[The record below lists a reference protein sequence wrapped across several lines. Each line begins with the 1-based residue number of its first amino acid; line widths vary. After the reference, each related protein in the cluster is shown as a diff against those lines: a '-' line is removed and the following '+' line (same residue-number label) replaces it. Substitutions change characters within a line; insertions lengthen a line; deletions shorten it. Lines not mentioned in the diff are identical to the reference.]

1 MLPYWNLGGTLFPTY
16 SLLTLLGAA
25 AAWLY
30 FHRQL
35 KARGENP
42 GRTEQAFLFG
52 VLGALVGAKFLYLL
66 LQLPQLLQD
75 LPLLAADP
83 GRLFRPLPLG
93 WVRLLWR
100 LFGALAAVW
109 LFCRRR
115 KVPFSQLGPT
125 WSPPSPCFTPLA
137 GWLLPG
143 RVLLRHSR
151 PRRLAGVTFRVS
163 PVAPNGV
170 ALLPVQLYE
179 AAGCLLLFLLLHRL
193 ARRGWKGEVLLLV
206 YLAIYALFRFALE
219 FLRGDAAPGD
229 VGGIFHL
236 SAAGSGYSGR
246 CPPPP
251 DPPSPYVRQTAA
263 PVTHR
268 PPAVFRFRSP
278 ASSSSGTGVLE
289 QAFKIVRGEKIPER
303 LHPRG
308 NLLDGHRLL
317 LQKPAG
323 QLLAYIRGVVDVV
336 AVLVRS

>member
-83 GRLFRPLPLG
+83 AAFSARYLSGGFVFYG
-93 WVRLLWR
+93 G

-115 KVPFSQLGPT
+115 KVPFSQLGADLVPAVPLFHT
-125 WSPPSPCFTPLA
+125 FGRVGCFLA
-137 GWLLPG
+137 GCCYGIPAPAGWP
-143 RVLLRHSR
+143 
-151 PRRLAGVTFRVS
+151 GVTFRVS

-193 ARRGWKGEVLLLV
+193 ARRGWKGEALLLV
-206 YLAIYALFRFALE
+206 YLAAYALFRFALE
-219 FLRGDAAPGD
+219 FLRGDAARGMWGVFSTSQLLALVTLAAVLPLL
-229 VGGIFHL
+229 IRHL
-236 SAAGSGYSGR
+236 RTYGKQPRLFFVSA
-246 CPPPP
+246 PPPP
-251 DPPSPYVRQTAA
+251 LHQE
-263 PVTHR
+263 
-268 PPAVFRFRSP
+268 P
-278 ASSSSGTGVLE
+278 ASWNRLSKSYVERKSRNASIREAISWAVIGSSSRSRRASSWHTS
-289 QAFKIVRGEKIPER
+289 GE
-303 LHPRG
+303 
-308 NLLDGHRLL
+308 
-317 LQKPAG
+317 
-323 QLLAYIRGVVDVV
+323 
-336 AVLVRS
+336 

>member
-75 LPLLAADP
+75 LPVGGDPAAF
-83 GRLFRPLPLG
+83 FRPLPLG
-93 WVRLLWR
+93 VRLLWR
-100 LFGALAAVW
+100 AVRRSGRVW

-115 KVPFSQLGPT
+115 KVPSQLGADLVPAVPLFHT
-125 WSPPSPCFTPLA
+125 FGRVGCFLA
-137 GWLLPG
+137 GCCYGIPAPAGWP
-143 RVLLRHSR
+143 
-151 PRRLAGVTFRVS
+151 GVTFRVS

-193 ARRGWKGEVLLLV
+193 ARRGWKGEALLLV
-206 YLAIYALFRFALE
+206 YLAAYALFRFALE
-219 FLRGDAAPGD
+219 FLRGDAARGMW
-229 VGGIFHL
+229 G
-236 SAAGSGYSGR
+236 
-246 CPPPP
+246 
-251 DPPSPYVRQTAA
+251 
-263 PVTHR
+263 
-268 PPAVFRFRSP
+268 VFST
-278 ASSSSGTGVLE
+278 S
-289 QAFKIVRGEKIPER
+289 
-303 LHPRG
+303 
-308 NLLDGHRLL
+308 
-317 LQKPAG
+317 
-323 QLLAYIRGVVDVV
+323 QLLALVTLA
-336 AVLVRS
+336 AVLPLLIRHLRTYGKQPRL

>member
-83 GRLFRPLPLG
+83 AAFSARYLSGGFVFYG
-93 WVRLLWR
+93 G

-115 KVPFSQLGPT
+115 KVPFSQLGADLVPAVPLFHT
-125 WSPPSPCFTPLA
+125 FGRVGCFLA
-137 GWLLPG
+137 GCCYGIPAPAGWP
-143 RVLLRHSR
+143 
-151 PRRLAGVTFRVS
+151 GVTFRVS

-170 ALLPVQLYE
+170 ALRPVQLYE

-193 ARRGWKGEVLLLV
+193 ARRGWKGEALLLV
-206 YLAIYALFRFALE
+206 YLAAYALFRFALE
-219 FLRGDAAPGD
+219 FLRGDAARGMW
-229 VGGIFHL
+229 G
-236 SAAGSGYSGR
+236 
-246 CPPPP
+246 
-251 DPPSPYVRQTAA
+251 
-263 PVTHR
+263 
-268 PPAVFRFRSP
+268 VFST
-278 ASSSSGTGVLE
+278 S
-289 QAFKIVRGEKIPER
+289 
-303 LHPRG
+303 
-308 NLLDGHRLL
+308 
-317 LQKPAG
+317 
-323 QLLAYIRGVVDVV
+323 QLLALVTLA
-336 AVLVRS
+336 AVLPLLIRHLRTYGKQPRL

>member
-83 GRLFRPLPLG
+83 AAFSARYLSGGFVFYG
-93 WVRLLWR
+93 G

-115 KVPFSQLGPT
+115 KVPFSQLGADLVPAVPLFHT
-125 WSPPSPCFTPLA
+125 FGRVGCFLA
-137 GWLLPG
+137 GCCYGIPAPAGWP
-143 RVLLRHSR
+143 
-151 PRRLAGVTFRVS
+151 GVTFRVS

-179 AAGCLLLFLLLHRL
+179 AAGCSFFCCTAWPGGAGRGRPFCWSIWPPTPCSASPWNFFGAMPPGGCGGYFPPLSCWLWLL
-193 ARRGWKGEVLLLV
+193 W
-206 YLAIYALFRFALE
+206 
-219 FLRGDAAPGD
+219 P
-229 VGGIFHL
+229 L
-236 SAAGSGYSGR
+236 SS
-246 CPPPP
+246 
-251 DPPSPYVRQTAA
+251 PS
-263 PVTHR
+263 
-268 PPAVFRFRSP
+268 
-278 ASSSSGTGVLE
+278 
-289 QAFKIVRGEKIPER
+289 
-303 LHPRG
+303 
-308 NLLDGHRLL
+308 
-317 LQKPAG
+317 
-323 QLLAYIRGVVDVV
+323 
-336 AVLVRS
+336 

>member
-83 GRLFRPLPLG
+83 AAFSARYLSGGFVFYG
-93 WVRLLWR
+93 G

-115 KVPFSQLGPT
+115 KVPFSQLGADLVPAVPLFHT
-125 WSPPSPCFTPLA
+125 FGRVGCFLA
-137 GWLLPG
+137 GCCYGIPAPAGWP
-143 RVLLRHSR
+143 
-151 PRRLAGVTFRVS
+151 GVTFRVS

-193 ARRGWKGEVLLLV
+193 ARRGWKGETLLLV

-219 FLRGDAAPGD
+219 FLRGDAARGMW
-229 VGGIFHL
+229 GGIFHL

-268 PPAVFRFRSP
+268 PRLFFVSAPPPPLHQEP
-278 ASSSSGTGVLE
+278 ASWNRLSKSYVERKSRNASIRGAISWAVIGSSSRSRRASSWHTS
-289 QAFKIVRGEKIPER
+289 GE
-303 LHPRG
+303 
-308 NLLDGHRLL
+308 
-317 LQKPAG
+317 
-323 QLLAYIRGVVDVV
+323 
-336 AVLVRS
+336 

>member
-42 GRTEQAFLFG
+42 GRQAFLFG
-52 VLGALVGAKFLYLL
+52 VLAALVGAKFLYLL

-83 GRLFRPLPLG
+83 AAFSARYLSGGFVFYG
-93 WVRLLWR
+93 G

-115 KVPFSQLGPT
+115 KVPFSQLGADLVPAVPLFHT
-125 WSPPSPCFTPLA
+125 FGRVGCFLA
-137 GWLLPG
+137 GCCYGIPAPAGWP
-143 RVLLRHSR
+143 
-151 PRRLAGVTFRVS
+151 GVTFRVS

-193 ARRGWKGEVLLLV
+193 ARRGWKGEALLLV

-219 FLRGDAAPGD
+219 FLRGDAARGMW
-229 VGGIFHL
+229 G
-236 SAAGSGYSGR
+236 
-246 CPPPP
+246 
-251 DPPSPYVRQTAA
+251 
-263 PVTHR
+263 
-268 PPAVFRFRSP
+268 VFST
-278 ASSSSGTGVLE
+278 S
-289 QAFKIVRGEKIPER
+289 
-303 LHPRG
+303 
-308 NLLDGHRLL
+308 
-317 LQKPAG
+317 
-323 QLLAYIRGVVDVV
+323 QLLALVTLA
-336 AVLVRS
+336 AVLPLLIRHLRTYGKQPRL

>member
-83 GRLFRPLPLG
+83 AAFSARYLSGGFVFYG
-93 WVRLLWR
+93 G

-115 KVPFSQLGPT
+115 KVPFSQLGADLVPAV
-125 WSPPSPCFTPLA
+125 PLFHTLWP
-137 GWLLPG
+137 GGLLPG

-151 PRRLAGVTFRVS
+151 PRRLAGGDLSGLSRG
-163 PVAPNGV
+163 P
-170 ALLPVQLYE
+170 Q
-179 AAGCLLLFLLLHRL
+179 
-193 ARRGWKGEVLLLV
+193 RRG
-206 YLAIYALFRFALE
+206 
-219 FLRGDAAPGD
+219 APP
-229 VGGIFHL
+229 
-236 SAAGSGYSGR
+236 R
-246 CPPPP
+246 
-251 DPPSPYVRQTAA
+251 
-263 PVTHR
+263 
-268 PPAVFRFRSP
+268 PAV
-278 ASSSSGTGVLE
+278 
-289 QAFKIVRGEKIPER
+289 
-303 LHPRG
+303 
-308 NLLDGHRLL
+308 
-317 LQKPAG
+317 
-323 QLLAYIRGVVDVV
+323 
-336 AVLVRS
+336 

>member
-83 GRLFRPLPLG
+83 AAFSARYLSGGFVFYG
-93 WVRLLWR
+93 G

-115 KVPFSQLGPT
+115 KVPFSQLGADLVPAVPLFHT
-125 WSPPSPCFTPLA
+125 FGRVGCFLA
-137 GWLLPG
+137 GCCYGMPAPAGWP
-143 RVLLRHSR
+143 
-151 PRRLAGVTFRVS
+151 GVTFRVS

-193 ARRGWKGEVLLLV
+193 ARRGWRGEALLLV

-219 FLRGDAAPGD
+219 FLRGDAARGMW
-229 VGGIFHL
+229 G
-236 SAAGSGYSGR
+236 
-246 CPPPP
+246 
-251 DPPSPYVRQTAA
+251 
-263 PVTHR
+263 
-268 PPAVFRFRSP
+268 VFST
-278 ASSSSGTGVLE
+278 S
-289 QAFKIVRGEKIPER
+289 
-303 LHPRG
+303 
-308 NLLDGHRLL
+308 
-317 LQKPAG
+317 
-323 QLLAYIRGVVDVV
+323 QLLALVTLA
-336 AVLVRS
+336 AVLPLLIRHLRTYGKQPRL